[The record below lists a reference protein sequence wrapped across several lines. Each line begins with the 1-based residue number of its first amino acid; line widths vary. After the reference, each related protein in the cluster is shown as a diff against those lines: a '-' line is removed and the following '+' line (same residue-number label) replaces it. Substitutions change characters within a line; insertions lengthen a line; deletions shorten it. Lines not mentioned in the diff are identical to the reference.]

1 LVEER
6 AFVSSVPPASIRVK
20 WSRDGRQL
28 FVSIAHGSYSGQAG
42 QTFVV
47 PLPAGAMLPALPP
60 QGYASDLEIG
70 KVPGVRTIDEADVA
84 PGPSPDVYAFSRER
98 VQRNLYRIPL
108 P

>member
-1 LVEER
+1 
-6 AFVSSVPPASIRVK
+6 
-20 WSRDGRQL
+20 
-28 FVSIAHGSYSGQAG
+28 
-42 QTFVV
+42 
-47 PLPAGAMLPALPP
+47 MLPALPP